1 MKFVSL
7 NGYISEE
14 SNFISITVKGGNN
27 NNSIGDQ
34 VWISNCGTRLEVLDY
49 ADDDVLQDAEELFEV
64 GSRKAF
70 KGALRRM
77 NITY

>member
-1 MKFVSL
+1 MRFVSL
-7 NGYISEE
+7 NGYINEDS
-14 SNFISITVKGGNN
+14 SFISITISGGDN

-34 VWISNCGTRLEVLDY
+34 VWISNCGTKMEVY
-49 ADDDVLQDAEELFEV
+49 ESADSDVLEDAQNLFE
-64 GSRKAF
+64 GSSGIAF